1 MLEEFARCYQAK
13 TGDNFDVKC
22 RQIRY
27 VLVVEHV
34 VATVLNLQTHPFIQV
49 SCVVCVTHASLM
61 RAVMCGDQVF
71 VGMGDAL

>member
-13 TGDNFDVKC
+13 TGDNFNVKC

-34 VATVLNLQTHPFIQV
+34 VTTVLNLQTHPFIQV
-49 SCVVCVTHASLM
+49 SCTYHQSGYTSSHFNIQQGRL
-61 RAVMCGDQVF
+61 
-71 VGMGDAL
+71 L